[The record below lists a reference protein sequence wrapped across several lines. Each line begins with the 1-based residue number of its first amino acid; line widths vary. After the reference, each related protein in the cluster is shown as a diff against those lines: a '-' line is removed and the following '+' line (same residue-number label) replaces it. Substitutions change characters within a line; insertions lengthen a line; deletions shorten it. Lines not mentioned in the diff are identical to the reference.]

1 MIAIV
6 FIWEAALL
14 CSLLILLFMMQ
25 DWRKF
30 WVFKNYVEKRQR
42 KKDELAADKLLD
54 DLPKGVTR
62 YKEREISQN
71 DSLNS

>member
-1 MIAIV
+1 
-6 FIWEAALL
+6 
-14 CSLLILLFMMQ
+14 MMQ